1 MKKLIAITIL
11 LAISFF
17 ALTFAYSMYQNINAK
32 KMENLS
38 ENVFKNIQLEILDAT
53 GEKHD
58 SVLRFIKNFFIM
70 MNFDVVYAGKVP
82 DTIKYTY
89 VVDRR
94 DSTMTEA
101 KIVARLIDVSKVY
114 YSMDEDSVVN
124 VSVILGKDYKRI
136 VSKVEEKYGF
146 GR

>member
-1 MKKLIAITIL
+1 MKKLIAITTL

-17 ALTFAYSMYQNINAK
+17 ALTFVYSMYQNINAK

-58 SVLRFIKNFFIM
+58 SVLSFIKNFFIM